1 VGGGRGLTRRV
12 REASVAADAAA
23 AAGPW
28 VCGAGGE
35 RQSATARRRGSG
47 GFRAAPEKDGAADM
61 DRGGRCPGGCPTAA
75 AEWRELVTR
84 LDGASWSGIC
94 EAGEISD
101 ARGGWRSG
109 ETLAEAEH
117 SGQPGEP

>member
-1 VGGGRGLTRRV
+1 
-12 REASVAADAAA
+12 VAADAAA

-47 GFRAAPEKDGAADM
+47 GFRAEAAPEKDGAADM

-109 ETLAEAEH
+109 ETLGEAEH